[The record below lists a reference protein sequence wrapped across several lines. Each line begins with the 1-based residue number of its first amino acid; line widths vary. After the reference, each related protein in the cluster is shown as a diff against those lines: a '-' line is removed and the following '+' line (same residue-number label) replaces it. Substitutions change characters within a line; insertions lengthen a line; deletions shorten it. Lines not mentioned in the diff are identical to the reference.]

1 LNRIVTL
8 AARVA
13 PPALAAFV
21 ALATVAS
28 CAPVSAQPVVSVA
41 LPPPWGQHTPGV
53 ATHVVVDST
62 REDAHVAGQPRRI
75 LVRVWYPT
83 DSTAGSPRP
92 YMPAAVADAWR
103 ATMPAA
109 PGFQDAVRTHSVVD
123 APVSTAREKWP
134 VLLFSHGRSFPVENY
149 QIALEQLASQGWVI
163 AAISHPYEEA
173 LTRLPDGSELPF
185 RGPTW
190 SDEADRGRVL
200 TGVVDELVRDA
211 SLVID
216 TLEALDGGATSRFAG
231 RLDLAAGVGYFG
243 HSLGGAAAVWT
254 MQRDPRVNAAASW
267 EGQVYL
273 DADRPLRVRA
283 PVLYFI
289 AGANRAELMGTQFR
303 PAPGGGPVFELV
315 MHGAWHASF
324 GDMLHVYGHYA
335 DAPWHERHRRELDPL
350 RANRITVEYLHE
362 FFGHYLLGLELD
374 LLWPDSGAE
383 LGSYRTWNYPEIELR
398 VYAG

>member
-1 LNRIVTL
+1 MSRLLVLGLL
-8 AARVA
+8 A
-13 PPALAAFV
+13 
-21 ALATVAS
+21 ATVAPTTAQS
-28 CAPVSAQPVVSVA
+28 LVPVE
-41 LPPPWGQHTPGV
+41 LPQPWGRYTPGV

-62 REDAHVAGQPRRI
+62 RPDAHRAGESRHI
-75 LVRVWYPT
+75 LVRVWYPA
-83 DSTAGSPRP
+83 DAPGSAVRP

-103 ATMPAA
+103 GTIPVT
-109 PGFQDAVRTHSVVD
+109 PGFQDVVRTHSFVD
-123 APVSTAREKWP
+123 VPVSYAQEKWP

-173 LTRLPDGSELPF
+173 LTLLPDGNTLTF

-190 SDEADRGRVL
+190 EDESRRGAVL
-200 TGVVDELVRDA
+200 TSVVDELVRDA

-216 TLEALDGGATSRFAG
+216 RLTTLDARATSPFAG
-231 RLDLAAGVGYFG
+231 RLDLARGVGYFG

-254 MQRDPRVNAAASW
+254 LQRDPRVKAAASW

-283 PVLYFI
+283 PVLYVI
-289 AGANRAELMGTQFR
+289 AGANRAELMGAQFR
-303 PAPGGGPVFELV
+303 PAHGGGPVYELI

-324 GDMLHVYGHYA
+324 GDMLHVYRHYA
-335 DAPWHERHRRELDPL
+335 GADWHERHRRELHPL
-350 RANRITVEYLHE
+350 RANQITTEYLHE
-362 FFGHYLLGLELD
+362 FFGHYLLGTDLD
-374 LLWPDSGAE
+374 LLWPDSAEE

-398 VYAG
+398 VYGG